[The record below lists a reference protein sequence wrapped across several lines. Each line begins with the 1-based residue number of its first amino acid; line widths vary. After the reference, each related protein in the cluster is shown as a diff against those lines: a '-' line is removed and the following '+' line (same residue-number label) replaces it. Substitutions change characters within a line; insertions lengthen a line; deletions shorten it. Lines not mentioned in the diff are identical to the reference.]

1 MAIVIVAVILAIAI
15 LQGIFVAL
23 MVRSKK
29 KEGKLESTNYRAF
42 FIMGIIWV
50 PLSIILGIISFKLQI
65 PFYVAFLL
73 FITGFVYLL
82 IGLKQ
87 SRFIEGKE

>member
-1 MAIVIVAVILAIAI
+1 MVIVIAAVILAIAI
-15 LQGIFVAL
+15 LQGIIVAL
-23 MVRSKK
+23 MVRRKK

-50 PLSIILGIISFKLQI
+50 PLSIILGVISFKLQI
-65 PFYVAFLL
+65 PFYVAFPL

-87 SRFIEGKE
+87 SRFIGGKE